1 MIIKRIA
8 AIVLIS
14 LLAADQLSAQIKG
27 TIIDRKQ
34 RPAKGLK
41 VWKKNTSTS
50 VVTDDQGAWMLV
62 DTTPHDTVMIT
73 VNRKYEAVFAVGSYK
88 DVTLPLGKQSFTLKE
103 GSRQK
108 VIAYRQTLRAMASN
122 VLVREQIARMSA
134 NTIYDVLR
142 SSIPGVTVTEG
153 SNGSLV
159 TIRGGS
165 SLESG
170 NEALFV
176 VDGTVYES
184 SAEVDRQI
192 SVNDIDKIEVIKD
205 GGGYGAR
212 GANGVIIITTNK
224 R

>member
-1 MIIKRIA
+1 
-8 AIVLIS
+8 
-14 LLAADQLSAQIKG
+14 
-27 TIIDRKQ
+27 
-34 RPAKGLK
+34 
-41 VWKKNTSTS
+41 
-50 VVTDDQGAWMLV
+50 MLV
-62 DTTPHDTVMIT
+62 DTTPHDTVVIT

-88 DVTLPLGKQSFTLKE
+88 DVTLLLGKQSFTLKE

>member
-41 VWKKNTSTS
+41 VWKKNTNTS
-50 VVTDDQGAWMLV
+50 VVTDDQGVWMLV
-62 DTTPHDTVMIT
+62 DTTPHDTVVIT

-88 DVTLPLGKQSFTLKE
+88 DVTLLLGKQSFTLKE